1 MATNEDDF
9 DWVADEHSTWQELDN
24 AVRLHGDVLRV
35 AMIDLRT
42 LTGKDRLKVRVIA
55 DIEQMLANLGIG
67 HLPSELRGN
76 QDATAVLYKLGS
88 PAAAV
93 IEAVRNG
100 TSSDRLEQALRH
112 LNTAKSTSVQREY
125 SIKKQELAEQLGILD
140 GVAQEIRNI
149 IKS

>member
-1 MATNEDDF
+1 
-9 DWVADEHSTWQELDN
+9 
-24 AVRLHGDVLRV
+24 
-35 AMIDLRT
+35 
-42 LTGKDRLKVRVIA
+42 
-55 DIEQMLANLGIG
+55 MLANVGIG

-76 QDATAVLYKLGS
+76 QDATAALYKLGS

-149 IKS
+149 IKA

>member
-1 MATNEDDF
+1 MATDENDF

-24 AVRLHGDVLRV
+24 AVRRRGDVLRV

-42 LTGKDRLKVRVIA
+42 LTGKDRLKVRVRA

-67 HLPSELRGN
+67 HLPSELHGN
-76 QDATAVLYKLGS
+76 QDAITVLYKLGS

-93 IEAVRNG
+93 IEAVRAG
-100 TSSDRLEQALRH
+100 TASERLEQALRH
-112 LNTAKSTSVQREY
+112 LNTAKSTDIQREY
-125 SIKKQELAEQLGILD
+125 SIKKKELAEQLGVLD

-149 IKS
+149 IQS